1 MQSRQVVDA
10 VVVFC
15 VLCIVYCVLCIARE
29 VWKRTIVEVE
39 AQDQGT

>member
-1 MQSRQVVDA
+1 MQSRQVVDV

-15 VLCIVYCVLCIARE
+15 VLCIVRE
-29 VWKRTIVEVE
+29 VWKRTVVEVE

>member
-1 MQSRQVVDA
+1 MQSRQIADV

-15 VLCIVYCVLCIARE
+15 ILCIVRE
-29 VWKRTIVEVE
+29 VWKRTVVEKE